1 MISQSLSS
9 IKDVAI
15 YAILPLLIF
24 FTFFVGVIV
33 YMFSIKK
40 EDLKEM
46 ESIPFDHSAE
56 HENN

>member
-15 YAILPLLIF
+15 YAILPLVIF
-24 FTFFVGVIV
+24 FTFFLGVLV
-33 YMFSIKK
+33 YMSRLKK
-40 EDLKEM
+40 EDLQEM

-56 HENN
+56 QEKD